1 MESNMTPRPRHFVT
15 YYRVS
20 TQRQG
25 KSGLGLDA
33 QRAAVRAHLDS
44 QSGIELAS
52 FTEVESG
59 KVNARPQLDAALRR
73 CRQTRATLLVAKL
86 DRLSRNAAF
95 LLSLRDAGVRVVAA
109 DNPEMNETVV
119 GIMAVIAQ
127 HEAQAISDRT
137 RAALAAAK
145 RRGVRLGNP
154 HLKAGT
160 KASARAASVAAQ
172 VAAKGRAEELRDVVE
187 AARTSGCVSLRDIAA
202 HLNGLG
208 IRTPRGGDWAAA
220 SVLRLQRQLG
230 T

>member
-1 MESNMTPRPRHFVT
+1 MTPRPRHFVT

-33 QRAAVRAHLDS
+33 QRAAVKVHLDS
-44 QSGIELAS
+44 QGGLELAT

-59 KVNARPQLDAALRR
+59 KVNGRPQLDAALRR

-160 KASARAASVAAQ
+160 PASARAASVAAQ
-172 VAAKGRAEELRDVVE
+172 AAAKSRAEELRDVVSDAH
-187 AARTSGCVSLRDIAA
+187 AAGCVSLRDVAQ

-208 IRTPRGGDWAAA
+208 IRTARGGDWAAA
-220 SVLRLQRQLG
+220 SVLRLLRQLSA
-230 T
+230 

>member
-1 MESNMTPRPRHFVT
+1 MTPRPRHYVT

-25 KSGLGLDA
+25 RSGLGIEA
-33 QRAAVRAHLDS
+33 QKAAVRAYLD
-44 QSGIELAS
+44 GHGGVTLAT

-59 KVNARPQLDAALRR
+59 KLNERPELAAALRR

-95 LLSLRDAGVRVVAA
+95 LLSLRDAGVRFVAA
-109 DNPEMNETVV
+109 DMPDMNETVV

-127 HEAQAISDRT
+127 AERQAISDRT

-145 RRGVRLGNP
+145 ARGVKLGHP
-154 HLKAGT
+154 ATLRASKAT
-160 KASARAASVAAQ
+160 AAVASQAAQ
-172 VAAKGRAEELRDVVE
+172 KAAKARAEELRDVVND
-187 AARTSGCVSLRDIAA
+187 ARAHGRLTLRAVAA

-208 IRTPRGGDWAAA
+208 IATPRGGTWAAA
-220 SVLRLQRQLG
+220 SVARLLVQLA

>member
-1 MESNMTPRPRHFVT
+1 MTPRARHYVT
-15 YYRVS
+15 YVRVS

-25 KSGLGLDA
+25 RSGLGLDA
-33 QRAAVRAHLDS
+33 QRAAVKGYLEHHNGL
-44 QSGIELAS
+44 ELAT

-59 KVNARPQLDAALRR
+59 KLNERPQLAAALRR

-95 LLSLRDAGVRVVAA
+95 LLSLRDAGVRFVAA
-109 DNPEMNETVV
+109 DMPDMNETVV
-119 GIMAVIAQ
+119 GILAVIAQ
-127 HEAQAISDRT
+127 HERQAISDRT

-160 KASARAASVAAQ
+160 KAAAKVAMQAAQ
-172 VAAKGRAEELRDVVE
+172 LVAKGRAEELRDVVMD
-187 AARTSGCVSLRDIAA
+187 ARAQGCVSLRQLAD

-208 IRTPRGGDWAAA
+208 VQTPRGGTWAAA
-220 SVLRLQRQLG
+220 SVSRLLVQLG
-230 T
+230 R